1 MTTLAFLTSL
11 TEWWNALD
19 TPGQIFAGIGIVA
32 GAITILLL
40 FLTILG
46 LDQGGLT
53 DALEVDLD
61 ATSDIHADGSLFS
74 TRSITGFFLGFGGG
88 GSVIY
93 ESTGSA
99 LIAGLGGSAIGI
111 VLLYAVYLM
120 GKSMMKLQSDGT
132 VNFADAVGSTGTVY
146 ITIPP
151 KRAAGGQAQVTFKN
165 RHEVINVITDAETPI
180 ASGDA
185 IRVKER
191 LADNLFLV
199 ESL

>member
-1 MTTLAFLTSL
+1 MATLAFLSSL

-32 GAITILLL
+32 GILTIGLL

-61 ATSDIHADGSLFS
+61 AGTDIHADGSLFS

-93 ESTGSA
+93 SHTDNA
-99 LIAGLGGSAIGI
+99 LIAGLGGSVIGVI
-111 VLLYAVYLM
+111 LLYAVYLM
-120 GKSMMKLQSDGT
+120 GKSLMKLQSDGT
-132 VNFADAVGSTGTVY
+132 VNFNDAVGATGTVY

-151 KRAAGGQAQVTFKN
+151 KRDAGGQAQITFKN
-165 RHEVINVITDAETPI
+165 RHEVINVITDSETPI
-180 ASGDA
+180 PSGNA

-199 ESL
+199 ETL